1 MCSRTYWLRVP
12 TFRPT
17 FNLLTNHHRE
27 HTATPIR
34 ELRRYHCTEH
44 SYIPTSRLSIK
55 GSYYTGIRTA
65 TPGNTLAGT
74 MEEQGKLTKSGLL
87 YEGNYQEWEDRL
99 MIMLEVLGTD
109 SDRPDELGNGVRIAH
124 LIKSLVI
131 PRLSLLIKPGPPRW
145 IHDFTWREHL
155 LPLLKLAAMP
165 FRLMKMPVSVRTLIW
180 KFAIASQQGP
190 IRYSITADS
199 PFGNERLHPV
209 TRVSREVRAET
220 LALAWVNARVR
231 FRPSVSTL
239 RCYRG
244 ERFSSRYA
252 NRFHQLDAFE
262 QSNGIS
268 GVSPV
273 YAVFPL
279 FEKGRPDN
287 CGYLMLAISR
297 SSSNRMQFYHKQ
309 SGHTGR
315 LVPSAMRK
323 IESHLDLASRVF
335 SSSRSS
341 TAMAAMALLGAP
353 SLWEESNLECEW
365 KPMKPTG
372 QTSENPEVAIC

>member
-1 MCSRTYWLRVP
+1 
-12 TFRPT
+12 
-17 FNLLTNHHRE
+17 
-27 HTATPIR
+27 
-34 ELRRYHCTEH
+34 
-44 SYIPTSRLSIK
+44 
-55 GSYYTGIRTA
+55 
-65 TPGNTLAGT
+65 
-74 MEEQGKLTKSGLL
+74 MEGQDKLTKSGLL
-87 YEGNYQEWEDRL
+87 YEGNYQEWDDRL
-99 MIMLEVLGTD
+99 RAMLELLGANFHPRRRALEDGTPITTFI
-109 SDRPDELGNGVRIAH
+109 R
-124 LIKSLVI
+124 SLVI
-131 PRLSLLIKPGPPRW
+131 PRLLLTLPQSFSLMHQPRQ
-145 IHDFTWREHL
+145 L
-155 LPLLKLAAMP
+155 LRYLELAAKP
-165 FRLMKMPVSVRTLIW
+165 FRLMQLPVSVRTRIW
-180 KFAIASQQGP
+180 QFTIASQQGP

-209 TRVSREVRAET
+209 TRVSRELRAET

-268 GVSPV
+268 GVIPV

-287 CGYLMLAISR
+287 CGYSMLAISR
-297 SSSNRMQFYHKQ
+297 SLSNRMQFYHKQ

-365 KPMKPTG
+365 EPTKPTD